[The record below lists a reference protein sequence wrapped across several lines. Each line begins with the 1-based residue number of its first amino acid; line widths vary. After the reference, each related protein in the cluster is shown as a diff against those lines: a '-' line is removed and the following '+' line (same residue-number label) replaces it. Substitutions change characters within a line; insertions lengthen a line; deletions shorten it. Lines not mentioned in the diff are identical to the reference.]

1 MSDKPAL
8 TPKQMLE
15 KTVAIYEN
23 LVGKS
28 TRLKSK
34 KQESSP
40 ECSSPELKTRKR
52 RKVGQLC
59 SESDSGSE
67 DFEESPLRKSLSP
80 KSPKNKKKKKCI
92 RDTSRADSRLDSSPV
107 IVRRYKTRTG
117 KAKKKISYADVPE
130 MAQSDTDFDSPKGG
144 REDESSSNSA
154 DSSSNRKRITPRRRA
169 ARVIS
174 YSSDDT
180 GEDSAGPSNVVTQT
194 GRDVTVEEQ
203 GLAGEESMT
212 SPRSSRTRSRSRN
225 VAASSKERSTVDTET
240 ETVHTPESVPGNTDE
255 EQEHEEDSD
264 GSLEEMIVDRS
275 KKETPKQLPVFYN
288 EPVKRKRNSFF
299 KYDTPYYHEVA
310 EAARSWRHSDEEFVI
325 GEETESEESSGTGKK
340 RRAKRIISSD
350 DESSCSKKSESEES
364 YTGTECQGKRILS
377 SDEDSKKSNMPN
389 KDKMEKEKNNDE
401 VTPKR
406 RSNRKRPSRYSSK
419 ILKGLK
425 KLKKSKDRGGHHDSS
440 SSESDSTDEGS
451 PTGGPN
457 ADDFTQRRNNG
468 DHNPGSPRPG
478 PSRVSENG
486 SGDNPVSPKDDN
498 DDLNSSKDNENDLDD
513 RISIEVGCDTGLN
526 DHKASFEDHREEDIE
541 DTLTRLD
548 EQEMNRIL
556 REGKL
561 TELPKETSPEFYP
574 DLLCQAAAISTPKLV
589 GYLIEK
595 YGYDAC
601 RRSDDGMAISYA
613 IRAGRA
619 DNLPPLLM
627 DMSRHPKKIVYEI
640 TKRCARDLVKGD
652 ISCLLALEEWQDQSA
667 QGPIETTYFIEDVLK
682 EVQGR
687 RRVFEALGEH
697 LNTMALEHLISL
709 DLDTDCYD
717 PKTALFKCLQ
727 QTDRWADEEEKC
739 AEFVQKLIE
748 HFGKK
753 VLNEQKREKTP
764 LIFSVEYDM
773 VGAVK
778 LLLSLGADPLVHS
791 ESEQYDTA
799 LHRAALC
806 GHQECAEI
814 ILCQDPQTLSETDS
828 SDWTPVMYAV
838 YHDHWETVNLMLSIN
853 LSRSGDSTKL
863 LQIINTLKNK
873 RYGNDSRVAKE
884 KNYGMIMKLIKHV
897 AEDDKLR
904 DSLNELVTQVND
916 KDLANYILE
925 ELMLYPGLVSTAV
938 KVKYIRS
945 RSLEYN
951 YNRSGSIVDIPRDRI
966 LDAVLSQW
974 RNIEGKQKIWASFKD
989 EPASG
994 QGPTKEFYELF
1005 SQEIVNSHLF
1015 KLNTEDGVLTFTH
1028 LLLLYKDDN
1037 AKREK
1042 FSLLYNILGQMMA
1055 RAILNNR
1062 PMGLQLAEYI
1072 SKFIMD
1078 EPKNVL
1084 RDYETTYKSLYNSI
1098 NSINSEDFLE
1108 LKIPF
1113 EQIIVDPFT
1122 GSLSTFPLKSVP
1134 NDTFAADKKGYLML
1148 KARSLLYDFPE
1159 RELEAL
1165 KSGFDK
1171 VFPRKYKN
1179 LLSAREL
1186 GELIG
1191 GETKLDWQDWMSNTT
1206 HHVPQSVKTD
1216 FWACVES
1223 FEDEDRRALLH
1234 FATGMS
1240 FLPLGGFSHLP
1251 GSRFTLTQAMGDQQ
1265 LDSLPTAATCMNLL
1279 TLPPYSDRDSMKKYL
1294 LIAIRYGSK
1303 GFVFA

>member
-52 RKVGQLC
+52 RKFGQLC

-92 RDTSRADSRLDSSPV
+92 RDKSRADSRLDSSPV

-130 MAQSDTDFDSPKGG
+130 MAQSDTDFDSPKG
-144 REDESSSNSA
+144 
-154 DSSSNRKRITPRRRA
+154 ITPRRRA

-203 GLAGEESMT
+203 RLAGEESMT

-225 VAASSKERSTVDTET
+225 VAASSKERCTVDTET

-255 EQEHEEDSD
+255 EQEHGENSD
-264 GSLEEMIVDRS
+264 ESLEEMIVDRS
-275 KKETPKQLPVFYN
+275 KKDLRENLVIMVTLQCRLITQ
-288 EPVKRKRNSFF
+288 NSGLLLVVRHNPRDPT
-299 KYDTPYYHEVA
+299 YDTPYYHEVA
-310 EAARSWRHSDEEFVI
+310 EATRSWRHSDEEFVI
-325 GEETESEESSGTGKK
+325 GDDTESEESCGTGKK

-364 YTGTECQGKRILS
+364 YIGTECQGKRILS
-377 SDEDSKKSNMPN
+377 SDEESKKSNMPN
-389 KDKMEKEKNNDE
+389 KDKLENKKNDDE

-425 KLKKSKDRGGHHDSS
+425 KLKKSKDRGANHDSS
-440 SSESDSTDEGS
+440 SSESDCTDEGS

-486 SGDNPVSPKDDN
+486 SGDNPVSPNDDN
-498 DDLNSSKDNENDLDD
+498 DDLKRGEDNENDLDD
-513 RISIEVGCDTGLN
+513 RISIEAGCDTGLN

-764 LIFSVEYDM
+764 LIFSVEY
-773 VGAVK
+773 
-778 LLLSLGADPLVHS
+778 
-791 ESEQYDTA
+791 
-799 LHRAALC
+799 
-806 GHQECAEI
+806 
-814 ILCQDPQTLSETDS
+814 
-828 SDWTPVMYAV
+828 
-838 YHDHWETVNLMLSIN
+838 
-853 LSRSGDSTKL
+853 
-863 LQIINTLKNK
+863 
-873 RYGNDSRVAKE
+873 
-884 KNYGMIMKLIKHV
+884 
-897 AEDDKLR
+897 
-904 DSLNELVTQVND
+904 
-916 KDLANYILE
+916 
-925 ELMLYPGLVSTAV
+925 AV

-1028 LLLLYKDDN
+1028 LLLLYRDDN
-1037 AKREK
+1037 SKREK

-1098 NSINSEDFLE
+1098 NSMNLEDFLE

-1240 FLPLGGFSHLP
+1240 FLPLGGFANLP
-1251 GSRFTLTQAMGDQQ
+1251 GSRFTLTQAMGDQH